1 MATIFLLRH
10 AKSRWDEGQVDDHD
24 RGLAPRGLRD
34 APAMGAH
41 ARTMNWV
48 PHLVLCS
55 TAKRAADTAAAFL
68 AAAGAEPE
76 MRHLRSIYLA
86 PPSHLLDLI
95 RHEQAESVLL
105 VGHDPGIHELARL
118 LAAGS
123 TSGPLQAKFPTGALA
138 VLDLPGSLAEAQPG
152 GAVLRA
158 FVRPKDVQVA
168 TPGQHR
174 SS

>member
-10 AKSRWDEGQVDDHD
+10 AKSRWDEGDIVDHD

-41 ARTMNWV
+41 ARTMNWI

-55 TAKRAADTAAAFL
+55 TAKRAVDTAAAYL
-68 AAAGAEPE
+68 AAAGAAPA
-76 MRHLRSIYLA
+76 MHHLRSIYLA
-86 PPSHLLDLI
+86 PPAHLLDLI
-95 RHEQAESVLL
+95 RREQAESVLL

-118 LAAGS
+118 LASGR

-158 FVRPKDVQVA
+158 FVRPKDLPA
-168 TPGQHR
+168 PTSGQRR